1 MPSRSLAATILG
13 LALGLT
19 LGASPA
25 LAQGGGQD
33 GSPQPLDD
41 AVGQGVLASVNS
53 EAITSTDLIN
63 SLRLQNQPG
72 AAVDPTMSHLL
83 RRQIAE
89 QILLS
94 GEAERLGIVLSDLD
108 VENYWEQYLDAVPD
122 FAALAAEAGTTEDRQ
137 RELARRSVLSEIFL
151 YHRVG
156 IWAEFGAYIKPDP
169 VLEKLVDVTPGEL
182 RTLFKQERSRF
193 DQPAS
198 VSYTFYPCESGEQA
212 DEVRLNLLAGQPIE
226 GIVPG
231 RETAPVPEI
240 PRIFAFSAELV
251 TFLETGHEGEISTV
265 FETALGGEQRA
276 VVFAI
281 DSREPASPADFRAV
295 QEELRRFLQLNRL
308 DVARKQLVG
317 DLQDKAVF
325 WPKDLFEDEPTAPL
339 TTAEGT
345 VGAPIDP

>member
-1 MPSRSLAATILG
+1 MPLRPLVAAILG
-13 LALGLT
+13 LALGAT
-19 LGASPA
+19 PT
-25 LAQGGGQD
+25 LAQSGGQV
-33 GSPQPLDD
+33 GAPQPLDE
-41 AVGQGVLASVNS
+41 AVGQAVLASVNS

-72 AAVDPTMSHLL
+72 GAVDPAMAHLL

-108 VENYWEQYLDAVPD
+108 VKNYWEQYLDAVPD
-122 FAALAAEAGTTEDRQ
+122 FEALAAEAGTTKDRQ
-137 RELARRSVLSEIFL
+137 RELAKRSVLSEIFL

-182 RTLFKQERSRF
+182 RTLFKQERARF
-193 DQPAS
+193 DRPAT
-198 VSYTFYPCESGEQA
+198 VSYTFYSCESAAQA
-212 DEVRLNLLAGQPIE
+212 DEVRLKLLAGQEIE

-231 RETAPVPEI
+231 RESAPIPEI
-240 PRIFAFSAELV
+240 PRIFSFSEDLV
-251 TFLETGHEGEISTV
+251 AFLESGVDGQVSTV
-265 FETALGGEQRA
+265 FETTLGGRERA

-308 DVARKQLVG
+308 DIARKQLIS
-317 DLQDKAVF
+317 DLKDKAVF
-325 WPKDLFEDEPTAPL
+325 WPKDLFKPEPAGPL
-339 TTAEGT
+339 TTADGT
-345 VGAPIDP
+345 VGAPKGP